1 MLVLSRKE
9 GERLSIGD
17 DITIV
22 VTKVAG
28 NRVTIGIEAP
38 RNVKIVRGELDT
50 LEVKPAVCNALDNC
64 ESGSLEMRTFAKK
77 ITSRLRQ
84 VG

>member
-9 GERLSIGD
+9 GERLSIGN

-22 VTKVAG
+22 VSKVSG

-38 RNVKIVRGELDT
+38 KHVKIVRSELTID
-50 LEVKPAVCNALDNC
+50 LDDAAIAPSSEDVLAQKASLKVFSQNAVD
-64 ESGSLEMRTFAKK
+64 K
-77 ITSRLRQ
+77 LRH

>member
-9 GERLSIGD
+9 GERLSIGN

-22 VTKVAG
+22 VSKVYG

-38 RNVKIVRGELDT
+38 KHVKIVRSELTIDLGDSDVT
-50 LEVKPAVCNALDNC
+50 PSSEDSATAKRGLKVFSQNAL
-64 ESGSLEMRTFAKK
+64 EK
-77 ITSRLRQ
+77 LRH

>member
-9 GERLSIGD
+9 GERLSIGN

-22 VTKVAG
+22 VSKVSG

-38 RNVKIVRGELDT
+38 KHVKIVRSELTID
-50 LEVKPAVCNALDNC
+50 LDDSDVAPSSEDPSAAKRSLKVFSQNAV
-64 ESGSLEMRTFAKK
+64 EK
-77 ITSRLRQ
+77 LRH

>member
-9 GERLSIGD
+9 GERLSIGN

-22 VTKVAG
+22 VSKVSG

-38 RNVKIVRGELDT
+38 KHVKIVRSELTID
-50 LEVKPAVCNALDNC
+50 LPVSEVAPSSEDAGVIKRNLKVFSQNAI
-64 ESGSLEMRTFAKK
+64 EK
-77 ITSRLRQ
+77 LRH